1 MRATQAV
8 KSGSSTPIK
17 SQLAASGHHRS
28 RMRRWE
34 SAGAGAPVT
43 GARLYCPR
51 AVSSVPAAWRTRNER
66 RELRRPE
73 QRVSQL
79 QERALPKLQPPRSE
93 ALLEKLIDLILYG

>member
-1 MRATQAV
+1 
-8 KSGSSTPIK
+8 
-17 SQLAASGHHRS
+17 
-28 RMRRWE
+28 
-34 SAGAGAPVT
+34 
-43 GARLYCPR
+43 
-51 AVSSVPAAWRTRNER
+51 VPAAWRTRNER